1 MSELKLRPPKKPGWA
16 RRPVGSSTNQGMR
29 NKIGGR
35 RRSEF
40 RVNLVATVRVSLAAG
55 HALHVDRFRT
65 VQDGRIGLALRP
77 GAIKQNVVVASGS
90 FTTNG
95 PINVGHA
102 ASFSF
107 VVAAIR
113 VWTKKEELSNGA
125 ASGAAG
131 FGRPLRGRCGRE
143 RPRSQCGSSLQTRG
157 FWQRAAAEAWNCD
170 TNPSGLKS
178 RVTSPARV

>member
-1 MSELKLRPPKKPGWA
+1 MLSA
-16 RRPVGSSTNQGMR
+16 RLDQRMR

-40 RVNLVATVRVSLAAG
+40 RMNLVATVGVSLAAG

-77 GAIKQNVVVASGS
+77 GAIQQNVVVASGS

-95 PINVGHA
+95 PINVGHV
-102 ASFSF
+102 ASYCF
-107 VVAAIR
+107 VVVTVR

-131 FGRPLRGRCGRE
+131 FRNPAQGDAAGAKRRDRNVAQVFRPE
-143 RPRSQCGSSLQTRG
+143 DSGSAPGSGGGT
-157 FWQRAAAEAWNCD
+157 ECE
-170 TNPSGLKS
+170 TNPSGLQT
-178 RVTSPARV
+178 RVTFPARV